1 MSDKK
6 PVSATTQKVLK
17 ALSLFTGVQSV
28 TILVSV
34 IRTKLVALWVGPAGV
49 GLLSLYT
56 WAIELVTKGSQFD
69 LRQSAVPRLSR
80 CSDNDDKAR
89 EAALVR
95 RLALVLGI
103 LGTLAV
109 ILLSPLLS
117 YTTFG
122 NYGHTLAFVFLSP
135 ILLLTGITAAET
147 GIMQAFGMLRNL
159 AKSTVWGA
167 VVATSAAIPLY
178 YFFRLEAIVPVL
190 LVFALT
196 NFAFT
201 KIYRARTPRAAISL
215 KETWAKGRPM
225 LALGF
230 FLSVSS
236 FMGIAG
242 TYIFMTYLNKYYSEA
257 TVGIYQAGSTLLTS
271 YVGII
276 FTAIT
281 MEYYPRLSK
290 VASSRWRASAVIAHE
305 SSLVLLILI
314 PVMVL
319 VICCGSLIVRI
330 LYSSEFMAVLPYI
343 TIGVAAMPLKA
354 LSWCLAYT
362 MIARGDGRI
371 YFVTETASTVIFL
384 IIGIALFNHAS
395 FQGMGL
401 AYVLWYAL
409 YLGIV
414 AAVCRFRYNIKIAP
428 RVYILLALSLAAA
441 AVTLLLNRLLGP
453 LATGAITLLPCAAAI
468 WRMRK

>member
-56 WAIELVTKGSQFD
+56 WAIELVTKGTQFD

-201 KIYRARTPRAAISL
+201 KI
-215 KETWAKGRPM
+215 
-225 LALGF
+225 
-230 FLSVSS
+230 
-236 FMGIAG
+236 
-242 TYIFMTYLNKYYSEA
+242 
-257 TVGIYQAGSTLLTS
+257 
-271 YVGII
+271 
-276 FTAIT
+276 
-281 MEYYPRLSK
+281 
-290 VASSRWRASAVIAHE
+290 
-305 SSLVLLILI
+305 
-314 PVMVL
+314 
-319 VICCGSLIVRI
+319 
-330 LYSSEFMAVLPYI
+330 
-343 TIGVAAMPLKA
+343 
-354 LSWCLAYT
+354 
-362 MIARGDGRI
+362 
-371 YFVTETASTVIFL
+371 
-384 IIGIALFNHAS
+384 
-395 FQGMGL
+395 
-401 AYVLWYAL
+401 
-409 YLGIV
+409 
-414 AAVCRFRYNIKIAP
+414 
-428 RVYILLALSLAAA
+428 
-441 AVTLLLNRLLGP
+441 
-453 LATGAITLLPCAAAI
+453 
-468 WRMRK
+468 